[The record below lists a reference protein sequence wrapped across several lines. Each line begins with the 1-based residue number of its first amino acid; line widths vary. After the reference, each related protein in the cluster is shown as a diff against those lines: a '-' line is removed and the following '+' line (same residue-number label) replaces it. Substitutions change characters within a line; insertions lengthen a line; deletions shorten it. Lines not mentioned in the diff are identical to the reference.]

1 MKFTHMA
8 TGERLASGE
17 YHYFENGEQ
26 RNIVEPWSLYS
37 GGGADDILAVSQRR
51 VEDAGIVID
60 VAVEM
65 TQGLCR
71 RAHFSWSQ
79 AGSRGGAATEAVY
92 AFDSGA
98 LSALAI
104 DGRETGAAEGFDYF
118 FPLMRV
124 FTGPLLAHLA
134 QRSSA
139 CVLVPWIKDPSNL
152 ELLFTADLSERSVE
166 DVGRLRA
173 EGGNVQMLEYN
184 GGQYEQAAS
193 CVLLEGNWLQA
204 YSWRMNPTSS
214 WEVRL
219 VSPVPRMACPDFTVV

>member
-1 MKFTHMA
+1 MKFAHMA
-8 TGERLASGE
+8 RGELLASGE

-37 GGGADDILAVSQRR
+37 GGDADDMLAVSQRR

-60 VAVEM
+60 VAAEM

-71 RAHFSWSQ
+71 RAHFSWSR
-79 AGSRGGAATEAVY
+79 AGARGSVVTQAVY
-92 AFDSGA
+92 TFADGVLSG
-98 LSALAI
+98 LTI
-104 DGRETGAAEGFDYF
+104 DGREVTAPEQFDYF

-134 QRSSA
+134 RRSSA
-139 CVLVPWIKDPSNL
+139 CVLVPWIKDPSNH

-166 DVGRLRA
+166 VVGNLRA
-173 EGGNVQMLEYN
+173 DGANVQMLEYN

-193 CVLLEGNWLQA
+193 CVLIEGNWLQA
-204 YSWRMNPTSS
+204 YSWRMSPTSS

-219 VSPVPRMACPDFTVV
+219 TSPVPRIACPDFTAV

>member
-26 RNIVEPWSLYS
+26 RDIVEPWSLY
-37 GGGADDILAVSQRR
+37 GGSGADDMLAVSQRR

-65 TQGLCR
+65 AQGVCR
-71 RAHFSWSQ
+71 RAHFGWSQ
-79 AGSRGGAATEAVY
+79 AGSRGGSATEAVY
-92 AFDSGA
+92 VFDGGV
-98 LSALAI
+98 LSALTI
-104 DGRETGAAEGFDYF
+104 DGYETKTAVGFDYF

-124 FTGPLLAHLA
+124 FTGPLLAHLSS
-134 QRSSA
+134 RTSA

-166 DVGRLRA
+166 EVGRLRA
-173 EGGNVQMLEYN
+173 EGANVQMLEYN

-193 CVLLEGNWLQA
+193 CVLIEGNWLQA
-204 YSWRMNPTSS
+204 YSWRMNPASS

-219 VSPVPRMACPDFTVV
+219 VSPVPQMACPDFTVV